1 MAKNIVTGLLILSV
15 VAFLYMVGRLFFS
28 FTFEGVSYATISF
41 LVVVGF
47 ATLEQHLDGVT
58 SWNSGS

>member
-1 MAKNIVTGLLILSV
+1 MKAFVTGLLILSV
-15 VAFLYMVGRLFFS
+15 VAFLFMAGRLFFN

-47 ATLEQHLDGVT
+47 ATLEQHLEGVT
-58 SWNSGS
+58 SWESEA